1 MEMYCMIKMTLEISG
16 EMIDCLE
23 DGIEKVADFRN
34 LLTQTFAADIFLEK
48 NATGFL

>member
-23 DGIEKVADFRN
+23 DGAENQPISGTY
-34 LLTQTFAADIFLEK
+34 LTQTFAADIFLEK
-48 NATGFL
+48 NTTGFL